1 MMQIVYLLKIKIYL
15 IVPYMLRWYLLA
27 EFIVVLSSVTS
38 MAQGKL
44 EGWSSPLPTA
54 DDPGV
59 I

>member
-15 IVPYMLRWYLLA
+15 IVPCMLRWYLLA
-27 EFIVVLSSVTS
+27 EFIIVLSSVTS